1 MTTIKF
7 NLGFG
12 GASLTSIKSYKEVK
26 DLLNTAYQ
34 EGIRHFD
41 TAVLYGKGYSELIY
55 GHFLKDKRK
64 DVTITTKFGLGN
76 PSVNQVMPIQV
87 LLPLNYYF
95 STLKKA
101 RTKTTLPLTDEPH
114 QPVAYRQIDKAL
126 VEQSFKSSL
135 ERLKTEYIDYYLL
148 HEGLPHF
155 LTDEALSFLL
165 NLKKQGRV
173 GAIGIGTNIN
183 DIKTLE
189 KETFK
194 YWDILQYEGNNA
206 QMTSTIMQQFPDK
219 RHFHHSCLKDRD
231 IVCLEK
237 IEKEN
242 KVGYILAQCAAQ
254 NPHGMILFSTRHK
267 NYLQNNI
274 NSYKNYYKNPS
285 FQKF

>member
-1 MTTIKF
+1 MTKNKF

-12 GASLTSIKSYKEVK
+12 GASLTSMKSYTDVK

-55 GHFLKDKRK
+55 GHFLKDKRQ

-76 PSVNQVMPIQV
+76 PSINQLIPIQV

-126 VEQSFKSSL
+126 VEQSFKNSL
-135 ERLKTEYIDYYLL
+135 KRLKTEYIDYYLL

-173 GAIGIGTNIN
+173 GAIGIGTNVH
-183 DIKTLE
+183 DIKTLKSE
-189 KETFK
+189 AFK
-194 YWDILQYEGNNA
+194 YWDVLQYEGNDA
-206 QMTSTIMQQFPDK
+206 QMTLKIMQQFPDK
-219 RHFHHSCLKDRD
+219 THFHHSCLKNRD
-231 IVCLEK
+231 MLRLEN

-242 KVGYILAQCAAQ
+242 KVGYTLAQCAAQ
-254 NPHGMILFSTRHK
+254 NPNGKILFSTRHK
-267 NYLQNNI
+267 DYLQNNI
-274 NSYKNYYKNPS
+274 NSYKHYYKNPT
-285 FQKF
+285 FQNS